1 MQQHW
6 LFVASSG
13 QQFTAGEEDVPA
25 LIRSGQIA
33 AHTLMWREGMPQWM
47 PAASLFPSLFA
58 ALAATQPLVAAPAVA
73 TAAAG
78 GPPSGAPSSRMN
90 EAMVR
95 RLVEPLYERR
105 RWIRLVGVM
114 SIIGGVA
121 TLPALLL
128 GLLLIFAGL
137 AALKLA
143 GQVERAQA
151 TGEVA
156 RLEEVNRQVAKF
168 FHFQGVLLVV
178 QLAVA
183 AVLAALVLFGVGA
196 ALLEGWK
203 ESGPGADGAPAG
215 GGTRSVEDIRFP
227 DLPPPVPEQ

>member
-33 AHTLMWREGMPQWM
+33 AHTLMWREGMTQWM

-73 TAAAG
+73 G

-90 EAMVR
+90 EAAVR
-95 RLVEPLYERR
+95 RLVAPLFERR

-178 QLAVA
+178 QLAVV

-196 ALLEGWK
+196 ALLQGWK
-203 ESGPGADGAPAG
+203 ESGAGAAGAPAD
-215 GGTRSVEDIRFP
+215 GGTRTVEDIRFP
-227 DLPPPVPEQ
+227 ELPPPVPEQ

>member
-33 AHTLMWREGMPQWM
+33 AHTLMWREGMTQWM

-58 ALAATQPLVAAPAVA
+58 ALAATQPLVAAPAA
-73 TAAAG
+73 SG

-90 EAMVR
+90 EAAVR
-95 RLVEPLYERR
+95 RLVAPLFERR

-183 AVLAALVLFGVGA
+183 AVLAALVLFGAGA

-203 ESGPGADGAPAG
+203 ESGDGADGPRSD
-215 GGTRSVEDIRFP
+215 GGTRTVEDIRFP
-227 DLPPPVPEQ
+227 ELPPPVPEQ